1 MRAERATLSRHN
13 DVAEAIDYMLKRWL
27 AFARFLVHGRIRLA
41 KNAAEP
47 ALREIGTSA
56 VAGCS
61 PDPAAMVSEP
71 P

>member
-13 DVAEAIDYMLKRWL
+13 DVDEAIDYMLIRWL
-27 AFARFLVHGRIRLA
+27 ALARFLVDGRIRLSN
-41 KNAAEP
+41 NAAEP
-47 ALREIGTSA
+47 ALREIATIA

-61 PDPAAMVSEP
+61 PGPAVVMSEP